1 MLNKLGKC
9 SKKTPRINQIIIPFL
24 PTVWI
29 LGFQMTNLNN
39 VEPWLAQ
46 AEPVSAQFPTSLGL
60 TSYNLFL
67 VNHRTKIIHQ
77 SAQHA
82 NTIMR
87 ISKQQMK
94 PLLPSTNW
102 IHNWM
107 TKTDTHATFCMKTW
121 RTVARKTEEL
131 INDPALRV
139 YPGWRSL
146 IWRTP
151 DRVSTQNGILLSNN
165 RMAIQ
170 QIVSLSR
177 WPIQYYLHRA

>member
-107 TKTDTHATFCMKTW
+107 TKTDTHATFW
-121 RTVARKTEEL
+121 RHDDQWRGRQKNSSMILFSVFTLAG
-131 INDPALRV
+131 DPWLDMADTRQSIHSEWHL
-139 YPGWRSL
+139 
-146 IWRTP
+146 
-151 DRVSTQNGILLSNN
+151 TQ
-165 RMAIQ
+165 Q
-170 QIVSLSR
+170 
-177 WPIQYYLHRA
+177 